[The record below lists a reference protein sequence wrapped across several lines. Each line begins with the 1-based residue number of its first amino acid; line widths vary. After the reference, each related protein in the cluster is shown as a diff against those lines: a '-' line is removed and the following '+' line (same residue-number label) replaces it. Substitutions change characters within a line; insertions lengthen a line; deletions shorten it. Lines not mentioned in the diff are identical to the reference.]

1 VLTSGSAENPLQL
14 FVEILTAVDEMHDDE
29 LVRMIESIRY
39 PILRFAG
46 SEVKRVQ
53 HMERSGEPF
62 ASEGVA
68 F

>member
-1 VLTSGSAENPLQL
+1 
-14 FVEILTAVDEMHDDE
+14 
-29 LVRMIESIRY
+29 MIEGIRY

-62 ASEGVA
+62 PGVGIAFEG
-68 F
+68 FRGIKGSHSHRLRQFLRFLPR